1 MLLLLSGRQS
11 SGGRVSTP
19 PNRISPKPRQT
30 DSCLRASQRQ
40 SVCVGTL
47 AQQADVPHFHHF
59 FSTFSHDITPDWLE
73 LMLRYILY
81 LWVCRFL
88 FPRLIAPHVS
98 VCQHTLA
105 VYAHV
110 ICSNQFSSIS
120 SRLSAAVFMGN
131 ILKKQE
137 KLKQLPAKKCLWIG
151 EIWMDLPNSKM
162 YKDTRST
169 INSSV

>member
-1 MLLLLSGRQS
+1 MEVGSQPHPI
-11 SGGRVSTP
+11 VSA
-19 PNRISPKPRQT
+19 PNPDRQT
-30 DSCLRASQRQ
+30 AASEPASGSPSVWGRWLSRLTCLIFTISFQ
-40 SVCVGTL
+40 L
-47 AQQADVPHFHHF
+47 FHMT
-59 FSTFSHDITPDWLE
+59 SPLTELE